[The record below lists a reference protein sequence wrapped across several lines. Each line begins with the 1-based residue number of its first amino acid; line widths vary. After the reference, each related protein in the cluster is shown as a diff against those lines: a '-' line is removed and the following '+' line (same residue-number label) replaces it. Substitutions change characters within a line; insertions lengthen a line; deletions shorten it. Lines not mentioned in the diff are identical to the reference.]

1 MQLLLVLPPQSKFL
15 LPDIFQKE
23 LSKLSPITYL
33 YPKSFEQDFINKSK
47 HWMGIPIL
55 PPIDIKLVKKF
66 YNKHKAKLNES
77 EKLLNERENIYI
89 FTK

>member
-1 MQLLLVLPPQSKFL
+1 
-15 LPDIFQKE
+15 
-23 LSKLSPITYL
+23 
-33 YPKSFEQDFINKSK
+33 
-47 HWMGIPIL
+47 MGIPIL
-55 PPIDIKLVKKF
+55 PPMDIKLVKKF